1 MSNSSLLAGWRQRWN
16 RSLFQFLRQRV
27 RGSVDVEDLAQE
39 TYLRLLRAPDLS
51 EVRNPQAYL
60 LQVAR
65 HVMLEWR
72 GQCVSRESFVELEEA
87 SLVDDCPPELEL
99 EAHWA
104 QQRLELALEEV
115 SPAVRAVLLLRLR
128 DDWPCQEIAQHLGLT
143 DRQVKRNLARGY
155 DHLRARLEG

>member
-1 MSNSSLLAGWRQRWN
+1 MSNTSLLAGWRQRWN

-72 GQCVSRESFVELEEA
+72 GQPVSPESFVELEEA
-87 SLVDDCPPELEL
+87 SLVDDCPPELDL
-99 EAHWA
+99 EARWA

-128 DDWPCQEIAQHLGLT
+128 DDWPCQDIAQQLGLT
-143 DRQVKRNLARGY
+143 DRQVKRYLARGY